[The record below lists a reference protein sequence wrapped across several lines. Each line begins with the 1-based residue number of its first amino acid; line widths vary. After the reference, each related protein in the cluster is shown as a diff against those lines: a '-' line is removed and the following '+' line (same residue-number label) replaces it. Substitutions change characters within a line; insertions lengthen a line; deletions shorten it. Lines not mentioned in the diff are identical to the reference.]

1 METSM
6 DSKTKI
12 LESSINV
19 FAKKGMHGARM
30 EDIGKVAD
38 INKAMVYYYYSS
50 KENLFQEALN
60 MIVKRIYTR
69 IISGLRDVHG
79 RTDDP
84 VEIIEE
90 FARLHFQEYS
100 RNRDWTRLLMD
111 VLSDDPGKIETAF
124 KNAFSNGEIQEHD
137 IIEQSFKEGVR
148 QGIFRDVDF
157 TQVFISIVGMNL
169 IYFLARPIA
178 ETILNNQIKNEDQFL
193 HDRENSIVGLLLYG
207 IKN

>member
-1 METSM
+1 M

-69 IISGLRDVHG
+69 IISGLRDVHE

-100 RNRDWTRLLMD
+100 RNRDWTRLLLD
-111 VLSDDPGKIETAF
+111 VLSDDPAKIETAF
-124 KNAFSNGEIQEHD
+124 KNAFSNGEIHEHD
-137 IIEQSFKEGVR
+137 IIEESFKQGVR
-148 QGIFRDVDF
+148 KDIFRDVDF
-157 TQVFISIVGMNL
+157 IQVFISIVGMNL

-178 ETILNNQIKNEDQFL
+178 ETILNNQIQNEEQFL
-193 HDRENSIVGLLLYG
+193 HDRENSIIDLLLNG